1 MAPSKLS
8 NDARKKLA
16 ANLQVL
22 RRYDEQIEAIVDT
35 TSHVVLYQFQE
46 ATQSWANKSVEG
58 ALFIYKRSA
67 APYYGFTIL
76 NRVGLE
82 NYTELLDADMSFQT
96 SGQIVI
102 YTSKNSGGIVGVWIY
117 EDLDRVRIPEQLGMC
132 CQSSKSAFAGQGPQ
146 CLYPKN
152 AEEEK
157 EFTRLYPRSRSNSRK
172 GMGPGDGNGSNA
184 LSTVINR
191 TRQQQQ
197 QQRKQSQSVPVP
209 ANDLVSKLQAIGL
222 NPSGVSGTGDQ
233 TQAGAN
239 NADALSLDPAIIMA
253 RKSVKPLDMQPAEAN
268 GEHALSPGKAQAQA
282 QASGAS
288 ESSSAF
294 RSPLSVPASTAAIPP
309 ASPVLHPAPSPFPPS
324 TIATPLPG
332 QGLPRTDPG
341 AAYMAQMQQFWHPQM
356 AGAAIPR
363 SAHASPAPMGYGV
376 APGVHSFPQLPV
388 GMGHPGTAH
397 TPQPGMSMAM
407 APVQFVP
414 GMAMPPLPPSLPPH
428 SMPPGDGGAVGTDAV
443 APPPLA
449 AAPPG
454 PNTSMAQNLADQLVS
469 LVRQRMNAVQHGPQV
484 QEQQQQHGLPP
495 NAAKMQRDYCRE
507 WLIRV
512 IQADDELVDAFA
524 QRFPP
529 PIFAQQQQQ
538 NQSVQPNI

>member
-1 MAPSKLS
+1 S
-8 NDARKKLA
+8 
-16 ANLQVL
+16 
-22 RRYDEQIEAIVDT
+22 
-35 TSHVVLYQFQE
+35 TS
-46 ATQSWANKSVEG
+46 
-58 ALFIYKRSA
+58 
-67 APYYGFTIL
+67 PYYGFTIL

-82 NYTELLDADMSFQT
+82 NYTELLGADMSFQT

-102 YTSKNSGGIVGVWIY
+102 YTSKSSGGIVGVWIY

-157 EFTRLYPRSRSNSRK
+157 EFTKLYPRSRSNSRK
-172 GMGPGDGNGSNA
+172 GVSPSEGNGSNA

-197 QQRKQSQSVPVP
+197 QQRKQSQSVQVP
-209 ANDLVSKLQAIGL
+209 TNDLVSKLQAIGL
-222 NPSGVSGTGDQ
+222 NPSGLTGTGN
-233 TQAGAN
+233 QAQVGAN
-239 NADALSLDPAIIMA
+239 DADALSHDPAIIMA
-253 RKSVKPLDMQPAEAN
+253 RKSVKPLEMQPTESN
-268 GEHALSPGKAQAQA
+268 GEHVLSPGKAQAL
-282 QASGAS
+282 SNGAP

-294 RSPLSVPASTAAIPP
+294 RSPLSVPATAAAAAVIPP

-332 QGLPRTDPG
+332 QGLPRNDPG
-341 AAYMAQMQQFWHPQM
+341 AAYMAQMQHFWHPQM

-388 GMGHPGTAH
+388 GMSHPGTAH
-397 TPQPGMSMAM
+397 TPQPNMSMAM
-407 APVQFVP
+407 TPVQFIP
-414 GMAMPPLPPSLPPH
+414 GMVMPPPPPHSIPPH
-428 SMPPGDGGAVGTDAV
+428 SMAAGDGAIASAPA

-449 AAPPG
+449 ATLPG
-454 PNTSMAQNLADQLVS
+454 PNTTMAQSLADQLVS
-469 LVRQRMNAVQHGPQV
+469 LVRQRMSAVQHGPQR
-484 QEQQQQHGLPP
+484 QEQQQQQQQQNQNGLSP

-512 IQADDELVDAFA
+512 IQADDEL
-524 QRFPP
+524 
-529 PIFAQQQQQ
+529 
-538 NQSVQPNI
+538 

>member
-35 TSHVVLYQFQE
+35 T
-46 ATQSWANKSVEG
+46 K
-58 ALFIYKRSA
+58 
-67 APYYGFTIL
+67 
-76 NRVGLE
+76 
-82 NYTELLDADMSFQT
+82 LLDADMSFQT
-96 SGQIVI
+96 SEKIVI
-102 YTSKNSGGIVGVWIY
+102 YTSKSSGGIVGVWIY

-132 CQSSKSAFAGQGPQ
+132 CQSSKPEFTGQGPQ

-157 EFTRLYPRSRSNSRK
+157 EFARLYPRSRSNSRK
-172 GMGPGDGNGSNA
+172 GMSPGDGNGNGSNA

-197 QQRKQSQSVPVP
+197 QQRKQSQNVPAP

-222 NPSGVSGTGDQ
+222 NPSGVSGTGEQ
-233 TQAGAN
+233 PHAGATS
-239 NADALSLDPAIIMA
+239 ADALSLDPAIIMA
-253 RKSVKPLDMQPAEAN
+253 RKSVKPVEMQPAQAN
-268 GEHALSPGKAQAQA
+268 GEHALSPVKAQTLAN
-282 QASGAS
+282 GAL

-294 RSPLSVPASTAAIPP
+294 RSPLSVPATAAAAAVATIPP

-332 QGLPRTDPG
+332 QGLPRADPG

-407 APVQFVP
+407 APV
-414 GMAMPPLPPSLPPH
+414 H
-428 SMPPGDGGAVGTDAV
+428 SYP
-443 APPPLA
+443 
-449 AAPPG
+449 
-454 PNTSMAQNLADQLVS
+454 
-469 LVRQRMNAVQHGPQV
+469 
-484 QEQQQQHGLPP
+484 
-495 NAAKMQRDYCRE
+495 
-507 WLIRV
+507 
-512 IQADDELVDAFA
+512 
-524 QRFPP
+524 
-529 PIFAQQQQQ
+529 
-538 NQSVQPNI
+538 